1 MAGTIGPGRTGR
13 GSDGIGAAV
22 IAAFG
27 LWLLAVAFAG
37 VLVLVV
43 GTAVDGFGDD
53 DTFAAATA
61 VFSVLTGAVVAM
73 AVILQ
78 QRHLSAQNERVLRQL
93 VMMEES
99 NRIQQSRDVTEQFR
113 LNLEVTGR
121 ALEDEAL
128 LEVLDTYEGDVPQR
142 VRRQYLYANMI
153 YLHVLHA
160 YRLGTHPEEEVR
172 AAMVIHLQNPVFR
185 SYWKA
190 TRLHRRTLKPN
201 SAENRL
207 ARMTDEVLRRLE
219 DEEEHTD
226 WWRV

>member
-1 MAGTIGPGRTGR
+1 MAGTIGPGSTGR

-61 VFSVLTGAVVAM
+61 VFSVLTGAVVAI

-93 VMMEES
+93 TMMAEA
-99 NRIQQSRDVTEQFR
+99 NRIQANRDVTEQFR
-113 LNLEVTGR
+113 LNLDVTGR
-121 ALEDEAL
+121 ALEDDEL
-128 LEVLDTYEGDVPQR
+128 LAVLDTYGDDIPPER
-142 VRRQYLYANMI
+142 RRQFLYANML
-153 YLHVLHA
+153 YLQVLHA
-160 YRLGTHPEEEVR
+160 FRLGTHPEHEIR
-172 AAMVIHLQNPVFR
+172 GAMAIHLQNQTFR
-185 SYWKA
+185 GYWEA
-190 TRLHRRTLKPN
+190 TRLHRRTLQPD
-201 SAENRL
+201 SPENRL
-207 ARMTDEVLRRLE
+207 ARITDDVLRRLE
-219 DEEEHTD
+219 DEEQRQD